1 MNEKYLIPA
10 SILIAGLLVGGGLYL
25 SGSTSVEVSDTKKGF
40 EVVEPKQEEATPT
53 KVVESEHILGDYEKA
68 EIFIV
73 EYSDTQCPFCK
84 RYNDES
90 FPLLKEKY
98 GNDDKVAFV
107 YRSFPLGQLH
117 PTAATEAVGLE
128 CAAELGGN
136 DKFFEMK
143 KMVFALTKT
152 NNKNSTEVVN
162 ALPEMAEKI
171 GLNKADFITC
181 QADPKM
187 AAKVKAS
194 FEEGIAGGVGGT
206 PTVFV
211 QMRDGTS
218 VNIPASA
225 PIIIESIDKFFAQ

>member
-1 MNEKYLIPA
+1 MPV

-25 SGSTSVEVSDTKKGF
+25 AGSNNSTVSDTKKSF
-40 EVVEPKQEEATPT
+40 EVVEPQQEEAAPA
-53 KVVESEHILGDYEKA
+53 KVVESEHILGDFEKA

-90 FPLLKEKY
+90 FSILKEKY
-98 GNDDKVAFV
+98 GNDDRVAFV
-107 YRSFPLGQLH
+107 YRNFPLGHLH

-128 CAAELGGN
+128 CAAELGGS

-143 KMVFALTKT
+143 KRVFALTKT
-152 NNKNSTEVVN
+152 NNKNATEVVN
-162 ALPEMAEKI
+162 ALPEIAEKI

-181 QADPKM
+181 QSDPKM
-187 AAKVKAS
+187 EAKVKAS
-194 FEEGIAGGVGGT
+194 FEEAIAGGVKGT
-206 PTVFV
+206 PTVLV
-211 QMRDGTS
+211 QMKDGVS